1 MGNNTSV
8 QQHTKSDAIALGRS
22 STDSSAW
29 FSGVFAVIFIFA
41 SLILLMFFIMYP
53 SFTYC
58 VSDSDCD
65 DDDTCNKSRNHCTKK
80 KRNIG
85 YIIGFI
91 VCLIIGILLIFSSMH
106 NFKMLNDDQ
115 YLRGVGERIYQQQAI
130 DRAEAPYLAAGE
142 AGAMI
147 LDASNNK
154 YNNGFTYGF
163 R

>member
-1 MGNNTSV
+1 
-8 QQHTKSDAIALGRS
+8 
-22 STDSSAW
+22 
-29 FSGVFAVIFIFA
+29 
-41 SLILLMFFIMYP
+41 MYP

-115 YLRGVGERIYQQQAI
+115 YLRGVGEKIYQQQAI